1 MNNFVVISIVQSLSI
16 TIHSL
21 VSAGSSF
28 VSSLHGRVIVWLAFG
43 AACREDVIEELLNI
57 ALLDEV
63 VVS

>member
-21 VSAGSSF
+21 VGAGSSI
-28 VSSLHGRVIVWLAFG
+28 VPSLHGRVIVWLGFG
-43 AACREDVIEELLNI
+43 AACGEDVIEELLNI